1 MNNIFK
7 FRAHHLSTWGA
18 RSAFSLID
26 QGITSGSTFLLSAW
40 LARSLSPESYGAFAV
55 AFAGFLFVSGFHNV
69 IFIEPM
75 TVVGPSSYSERI
87 HDYMGTQLRGNL
99 IIVGVALAIALA
111 AGAILSLSEARGP
124 LVNTMAATGV
134 SAPFILIFWLT
145 RRMCYVVQ
153 NPFIA
158 AQASALYLALLFLGA
173 LGLERLGELG
183 PGAAFLLMG
192 GAGTVASVFI
202 FRRLGLPLSVLAAD
216 SPPSLRQVFN
226 ENWTY
231 GRWITLT
238 TILSWVSLQAQTFL
252 AAGILGLSAAGVLRA
267 MQLPSLAMTQI
278 VIATTLVLLPSI
290 SAELGR
296 GNLDRLRQKAVLASL
311 ALAGL
316 GIVFAV
322 GLFLLAGPLEHLLFG
337 GRYAS
342 TAWLIPVLGLAPV
355 FTGFSS
361 GLSLALR
368 TLRKSEFEL
377 LAYAVSSIAA
387 IGLAVVLMPRLGLLG
402 AVVSIVG
409 STAVLAAAVFGCF
422 LKWGRGDAVKLEELQ
437 IEEAI

>member
-1 MNNIFK
+1 
-7 FRAHHLSTWGA
+7 
-18 RSAFSLID
+18 
-26 QGITSGSTFLLSAW
+26 
-40 LARSLSPESYGAFAV
+40 
-55 AFAGFLFVSGFHNV
+55 
-69 IFIEPM
+69 
-75 TVVGPSSYSERI
+75 
-87 HDYMGTQLRGNL
+87 
-99 IIVGVALAIALA
+99 
-111 AGAILSLSEARGP
+111 
-124 LVNTMAATGV
+124 
-134 SAPFILIFWLT
+134 
-145 RRMCYVVQ
+145 
-153 NPFIA
+153 
-158 AQASALYLALLFLGA
+158 
-173 LGLERLGELG
+173 
-183 PGAAFLLMG
+183 
-192 GAGTVASVFI
+192 
-202 FRRLGLPLSVLAAD
+202 
-216 SPPSLRQVFN
+216 
-226 ENWTY
+226 
-231 GRWITLT
+231 
-238 TILSWVSLQAQTFL
+238 
-252 AAGILGLSAAGVLRA
+252 LGLSAAGVLRA